1 MKRIKLLKRSK
12 GFTLTEC
19 LVAMGVFALMAA
31 LVMQILAV
39 SIAQHAKNNRVEK
52 DMDAQIQNIVDEN
65 ALVERETTSL
75 AMNFVKGGAA
85 GSGTNVTISGV
96 SVKQDGDGS
105 DNNERLEIN
114 TLDASITPSDSPGDK
129 EEGGAGMV
137 TSDIHLYGTKG
148 IKKVIVTQ
156 SKCLLVDG
164 VYQMQIDFSIET
176 PESMLSEAESCA
188 IKVALPESSKNIVV
202 TPDTNM
208 TYSMLTSTRV
218 RFSDKS
224 FSSKETAYTM
234 HITFTLAEDKFNS
247 EYKSFAKY
255 FIKSDSELMDTS
267 ATFSDTN
274 TPGIYNT
281 KL

>member
-1 MKRIKLLKRSK
+1 MKRIKLLKRGK

-19 LVAMGVFALMAA
+19 LVAMGVFALMSA

-65 ALVERETTSL
+65 ALVERETTDL

-114 TLDASITPSDSPGDK
+114 TLDASITPSDTPGNK
-129 EEGGAGMV
+129 EEGGAGMITGDV
-137 TSDIHLYGTKG
+137 HIYGTRE
-148 IKKVIVTQ
+148 IQKVIVTQ
-156 SKCLLVDG
+156 SKCQLSDG
-164 VYQMQIDFSIET
+164 IYSMQLDFKVVT
-176 PESMLSEAESCA
+176 PESALSQAESCA
-188 IKVALPESSKNIVV
+188 LKVALPASSKNIVV
-202 TPDTNM
+202 RPDDKM
-208 TYSMLTSTRV
+208 SYSMLTSTRV
-218 RFSDKS
+218 RFNDKEI
-224 FSSKETAYTM
+224 SSKDTEYTM

-255 FIKSDSELMDTS
+255 FIKSDSELTDTS
-267 ATFSDTN
+267 ATFSDTT